1 MINFF
6 RKANSNLRHSD
17 LGAYVNTFIFAV
29 EGHLEKRD
37 YNDVI
42 RNLMTRRDWEG
53 DTMRNQKFTHDFAC
67 ESLAPLLAVAVEQNS
82 LFDACRPK
90 PPEYSTIRG
99 MHSWIFETVQKYCKK
114 YGLDYKKLLAEVSR
128 QGPLGDDGFT
138 APGYHIVKRK
148 DKPSRERWR
157 GEKGEILGGAF
168 FLDNP
173 KINFKDCDDFGVRN
187 VRL

>member
-1 MINFF
+1 MINIWK
-6 RKANSNLRHSD
+6 RRASD
-17 LGAYVNTFIFAV
+17 LEFYVNTFIFAV

-37 YNDVI
+37 YNDVTNYLRTLGDHGEDI
-42 RNLMTRRDWEG
+42 IHNQRLM
-53 DTMRNQKFTHDFAC
+53 HDFAC
-67 ESLAPLLAVAVEQNS
+67 DQLAPLLAVVVEQ
-82 LFDACRPK
+82 K
-90 PPEYSTIRG
+90 PLLDMRGWLSPERAAISKMY
-99 MHSWIFETVQKYCKK
+99 SWIIETVQKYCKK

-128 QGPLGDDGFT
+128 QVPLGDAGFT

-173 KINFKDCDDFGVRN
+173 KINFKDCDYCGARN